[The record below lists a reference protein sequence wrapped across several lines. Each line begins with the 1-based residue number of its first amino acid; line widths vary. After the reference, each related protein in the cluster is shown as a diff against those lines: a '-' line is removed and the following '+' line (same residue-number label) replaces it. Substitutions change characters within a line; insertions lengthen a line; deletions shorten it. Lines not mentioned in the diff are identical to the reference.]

1 MKFFK
6 RKKIELNTDAGTET
20 PIDENTDMSFLEH
33 LGALRMKIIW
43 SVVGLVIGCIIAGI
57 FIEEIVQYI
66 LLNPAVT
73 YGLKLQNLRPFGQ
86 PILYFKLVFIMG
98 FILSFPFMLYQ
109 LWRFISPGL
118 YHNERNWARVIT
130 FFTTLC
136 FLTGVAFAYFLMI
149 PTMLNFAAHFGS
161 ADIVNNIDINEYLSF
176 ISMIILAAGL
186 LFELPMVIYVL
197 SRFDLLTPTTLRKYR
212 RHSII
217 LILILAAILTPT
229 PDPVSQLV
237 FAAPLFVLYEISI
250 FIAKLGK
257 KQYDRSFASI

>member
-1 MKFFK
+1 MRFFK
-6 RKKIELNTDAGTET
+6 KKKIEQNPVTDANTAKE
-20 PIDENTDMSFLEH
+20 ENVDMSFLEH
-33 LGALRMKIIW
+33 LGDLRNKIIW
-43 SVVGLVIGCIIAGI
+43 SVVGLIIGCIIAGI
-57 FIEEIVQYI
+57 FIEEIVKYI
-66 LLNPAVT
+66 LLNPAIT

-98 FILSFPFMLYQ
+98 FIISFPFMLYQ
-109 LWRFISPGL
+109 LWRFIAPGL
-118 YHNERNWARVIT
+118 YQNERNWARIIT

-161 ADIVNNIDINEYLSF
+161 TDIVNNIDINEYLSF

-197 SRFDLLTPTTLRKYR
+197 SRFGLLTPKTLRKYR

-229 PDPVSQLV
+229 PDPISQLV

-250 FIAKLGK
+250 FIAKLGE
-257 KQYDRSFASI
+257 KQYSRSLA

>member
-1 MKFFK
+1 MKLFK
-6 RKKIELNTDAGTET
+6 KKRTEQNSQANAEAT
-20 PIDENTDMSFLEH
+20 ADENTDMSFLEH

-43 SVVGLVIGCIIAGI
+43 SVVGLIIGCIIAGI
-57 FIEEIVQYI
+57 FIDDIVKYI
-66 LLNPAVT
+66 LLNPAIT

-86 PILYFKLVFIMG
+86 PILYFKLIFIMG
-98 FILSFPFMLYQ
+98 FIISFPFMLYQ

-130 FFTTLC
+130 FFTTIC

-149 PTMLNFAAHFGS
+149 PTMLNFAAQFGS

-186 LFELPMVIYVL
+186 LFELPMIIYVL
-197 SRFDLLTPTTLRKYR
+197 SRFGLLTPKTLRKYR

-229 PDPVSQLV
+229 PDPISQLV
-237 FAAPLFVLYEISI
+237 FAAPLFILYEISI

-257 KQYDRSFASI
+257 KQYDRSSLSV